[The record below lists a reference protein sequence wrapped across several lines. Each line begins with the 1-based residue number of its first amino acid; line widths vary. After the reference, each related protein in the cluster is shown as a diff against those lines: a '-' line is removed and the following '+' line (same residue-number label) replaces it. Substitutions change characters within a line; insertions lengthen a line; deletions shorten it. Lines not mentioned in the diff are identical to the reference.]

1 MVEVKQEKLKINM
14 EGLSQTEAEDIKDTI
29 GKIVKAFGGKMSA
42 ILRRKCDFCG
52 KILNEGDKYI
62 TIDEHNDMCLDC
74 SKKRKSEVKKW

>member
-42 ILRRKCDFCG
+42 ILRRKCDYCG
-52 KILNEGDKYI
+52 RILKEDEKYI
-62 TIDEHNDMCLDC
+62 AIDEHNDMCLNC
-74 SKKRKSEVKKW
+74 SKAKKKW